1 MELEAGS
8 GKAARRTG
16 RLNNDRGPARM
27 LTEIRTSGLMSGDG
41 RRGNATAPVLD
52 STRMP
57 GIRWRVW
64 HRPIRQMLV
73 STPKSLRQ
81 IR

>member
-27 LTEIRTSGLMSGDG
+27 LTEGLV
-41 RRGNATAPVLD
+41 A
-52 STRMP
+52 MP
-57 GIRWRVW
+57 LKR
-64 HRPIRQMLV
+64 
-73 STPKSLRQ
+73 
-81 IR
+81 

>member
-27 LTEIRTSGLMSGDG
+27 LTENLAGLLDDMADHAASDLLFLRAIDVGG
-41 RRGNATAPVLD
+41 R
-52 STRMP
+52 
-57 GIRWRVW
+57 
-64 HRPIRQMLV
+64 HRRKEPLYSVGGRKERIH
-73 STPKSLRQ
+73 
-81 IR
+81 

>member
-27 LTEIRTSGLMSGDG
+27 LTYYAIPLVVFVGTSALGVS
-41 RRGNATAPVLD
+41 AT
-52 STRMP
+52 
-57 GIRWRVW
+57 
-64 HRPIRQMLV
+64 
-73 STPKSLRQ
+73 SLL
-81 IR
+81 

>member
-27 LTEIRTSGLMSGDG
+27 LTAMPNANPVNWQQISQMKPIAGLIDDDVPSHYACLYSEIRIYVDK
-41 RRGNATAPVLD
+41 
-52 STRMP
+52 
-57 GIRWRVW
+57 I
-64 HRPIRQMLV
+64 
-73 STPKSLRQ
+73 
-81 IR
+81 